1 MVKINVKRDESIEQA
16 LRRFNK
22 EVAKEGIIEELRRRQ
37 FYERPS
43 QARKREVQV
52 KLRAS
57 KKGYEP
63 PTPEVRPEQRDRRD
77 S

>member
-57 KKGYEP
+57 KKGYVP
-63 PTPEVRPEQRDRRD
+63 PTPEVRPEVRER